1 MLRDPRG
8 ESRLPAAPLA
18 QSGFS
23 FLFVLFAIVLVGLSM
38 MGANKQWTTMMQRE
52 REAELLYRGDQYRRA
67 IRSYVDGQPPSIP
80 RRCPRTVDDLLKD
93 ERPPKV
99 KHHLRSAYRDPI
111 TGGPFF
117 AVPGKNGMKGV
128 VSASERTTL
137 KRDHFP
143 PEYDQFRSATV
154 YREWIFQYDPNAP
167 GSAPAQPIQPV
178 APAPKGQA
186 IPSQGPAP
194 MPC

>member
-1 MLRDPRG
+1 M
-8 ESRLPAAPLA
+8 SHWYSAPLG

-52 REAELLYRGDQYRRA
+52 REMELLYRGDQYRRA

-80 RRCPRTVDDLLKD
+80 RRYPRTVDELLKD
-93 ERPPKV
+93 ERPPKL

-117 AVPGKNGMKGV
+117 ALPCKDGMKGV
-128 VSASERTTL
+128 VSASEKTTL

-143 PEYDQFRSATV
+143 PEYDQFRSTMV
-154 YREWIFQYDPNAP
+154 YREWIFQYDPSAP
-167 GSAPAQPIQPV
+167 GSP
-178 APAPKGQA
+178 PAPQA
-186 IPSQGPAP
+186 TPGTPGSVAAGVPPQGPAP
-194 MPC
+194 IPC